1 MAIPTLTYYS
11 VSADLTTLSAVLNGV
26 AMICQQNA
34 LIWGFAFAVGLWRLL
49 STATSAALK
58 GANGQGGA
66 VLASGSMSAFMP
78 FILAMTLT
86 NPMLQGTVQLEST
99 INGAVT
105 EVDHVPLAI
114 SAIPA
119 FGSVLSQNLNQLF
132 STAFQNV
139 DAEYPAISATANGFL
154 NPLKVLLTSR
164 TAMVR
169 LGGVD
174 SEVKTV
180 LAACLGPD
188 SGVN

>member
-99 INGAVT
+99 IN
-105 EVDHVPLAI
+105 
-114 SAIPA
+114 
-119 FGSVLSQNLNQLF
+119 
-132 STAFQNV
+132 
-139 DAEYPAISATANGFL
+139 
-154 NPLKVLLTSR
+154 
-164 TAMVR
+164 
-169 LGGVD
+169 
-174 SEVKTV
+174 
-180 LAACLGPD
+180 
-188 SGVN
+188 